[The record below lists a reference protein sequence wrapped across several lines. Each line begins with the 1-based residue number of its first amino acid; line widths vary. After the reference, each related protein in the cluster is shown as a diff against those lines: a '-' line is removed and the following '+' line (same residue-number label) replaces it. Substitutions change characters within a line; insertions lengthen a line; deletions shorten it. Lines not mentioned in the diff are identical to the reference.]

1 MKEDAIKMLKLMGC
15 PVIVAPCEAEAQCA
29 MLCREGK
36 IYATATEDMDALT
49 FRTPILL
56 RGFNTK
62 KEPIYEINYEDM
74 LKELDLTYE

>member
-1 MKEDAIKMLKLMGC
+1 
-15 PVIVAPCEAEAQCA
+15 

-62 KEPIYEINYEDM
+62 KEPIFEINYEEM